1 MNNPPEQQ
9 LHEQKELRVSSM
21 SLLGDRSILVET
33 EHGYELY
40 NPYSFKLMKR
50 FGHPS

>member
-1 MNNPPEQQ
+1 
-9 LHEQKELRVSSM
+9 M